1 MPKKYEMSFELNGD
15 IDPRIS
21 RTFDSLSKDVTD
33 LGKDFN
39 SLQRTKGFRKVTQDA
54 QEAQGAFHELRQ
66 DVKEFGE
73 VFEKTLQ
80 FTGAHKIITTVSDMF
95 SGMVSD
101 VGSLDD
107 SVHQMGAATGA
118 TAQEMVQFKEV
129 IQGIYEANIG
139 EGFNDI
145 ANALVNVR
153 QVTGQTGAALENTT
167 KNALI
172 LKDTFGYDVNET
184 VRTTDALMR
193 NMGLTADQAFNL
205 IAQGSQKG
213 LDRSGDF
220 LDTINEY
227 SVQFKDA
234 GYNAEEMFSIL
245 ESGIKKGT
253 FNLDKMG
260 DLLKEFNIRI
270 KSGDKVVTD
279 SLDQLFA
286 PEDIEQFIGALSK
299 GGAKVKEFRELSNI
313 AGKDVAKR
321 LVTSLKKGGATAAKA
336 SSLIVGY
343 MSDSSKIIDGL
354 ADATIRPRDALDS
367 IIKQL
372 DKVND
377 ANVRN
382 ELSVGLFGTQFEDLR
397 ASAVAALQDTNGE
410 FNKTLDTMKQI
421 EGVKYSS
428 LTKDIQK
435 LGKELM
441 TDVVIPIGEDLM
453 PVLRDMT
460 AWASDNKDV
469 IKTLALGVPAAMLT
483 KNAVSMSKDF
493 AKVGKSLFDTTGGVS
508 KFGKAL
514 SLMTNPVGIAVG
526 ALGLITTGVIAYK
539 HHQEEAR
546 QELLKMG
553 GTLEKSFDDY
563 GSIDHTTKRTQ
574 NLIREY
580 DRLNDKIKSSKTPA
594 AELTEARRKMA
605 DVEKELIDL
614 NPQILNAEDAKSE
627 SFREQLNVADKLNQ
641 TQLQMQRR
649 DLESNVMK
657 AEKNLPNLV
666 TEYETMQD
674 KVRDYEKSYLD
685 AKKAYQQFESYAEKA
700 REIYISTQTGSEEQ
714 RRQEESLANKIYD
727 ATGESYFGKLGQLS
741 ETRDQYQATYES
753 IRENLN
759 NTQQSILDVQK
770 TYQQLYDTQV
780 KLIEMQ
786 DLGGQSVQN
795 QAARYSKMTDAE
807 KKRFD
812 QAMREIQDLNSEM
825 NALPLSKQIDL
836 NVIWT
841 QAGFDAIQAA
851 QKSLTGKPNAAIKKP
866 QITAYA
872 EGDKIT
878 RPTVGLLAEAGYD
891 EYAIPINNSKRSRGL
906 WAEAGAALGMNPFG
920 GSFAPVYNPQITI
933 QGNADAA
940 VVKSVLKDSQREWE
954 QNMAAWKR
962 QQERRNLA

>member
-54 QEAQGAFHELRQ
+54 QEAQGAFHDLRQ

-80 FTGAHKIITTVSDMF
+80 FTGAHTIITKVSGMF
-95 SGMVSD
+95 SNMVSD

-107 SVHQMGAATGA
+107 SVHHMGAATGA
-118 TAQEMVQFKEV
+118 TVQEMAQFKDV
-129 IQGIYEANIG
+129 IQDIYETNIG

-145 ANALVNVR
+145 ADALVNVR

-245 ESGIKKGT
+245 ESGIKKGA

-546 QELLKMG
+546 QELINMG
-553 GTLEKSFDDY
+553 DSLQKSFDDY
-563 GSIDHTTKRTQ
+563 GAVEHHTKRTQ

-580 DRLNDKIKSSKTPA
+580 DRLTDKINNTKTPA
-594 AELTEARRKMA
+594 AELTEARRKLA

-614 NPQILNAEDAKSE
+614 NPEILKAEDAKKD
-627 SFREQLNVADKLNQ
+627 SFRGQLGYLDKLNQ
-641 TQLQMQRR
+641 TQLEMTRR
-649 DLESNVMK
+649 DLESEVMDK
-657 AEKNLPNLV
+657 QDQLPQLVDEYKDLQDSISAYDQTYQDALKSRAQYREFINQRDQILSSTLMGSDTQNQQLTKLAESIRQQTGK
-666 TEYETMQD
+666 
-674 KVRDYEKSYLD
+674 DYAGKLGTLEFDLADFIKTYD
-685 AKKAYQQFESYAEKA
+685 KA
-700 REIYISTQTGSEEQ
+700 REKVNGAQSDIEEIKKSY
-714 RRQEESLANKIYD
+714 QETYD
-727 ATGESYFGKLGQLS
+727 AQL
-741 ETRDQYQATYES
+741 
-753 IRENLN
+753 
-759 NTQQSILDVQK
+759 
-770 TYQQLYDTQV
+770 

-786 DLGGQSVQN
+786 DLGGQTIEN
-795 QAARYSKMTDAE
+795 QAAQYSKMTDAE

-812 QAMREIQDLNSEM
+812 QAMREIQNLNSEM
-825 NALPLSKQIDL
+825 NELPLSKQIDL